1 MTSQSNFCCENLEC
15 DKEYGSYNNL
25 LRHYRAN
32 RQHKPDNLEN
42 KKKPSAKE
50 LVCDTLLP
58 SNIGE
63 VTRSA
68 RIKAFLSS
76 LSVEEIKEHI
86 LPLAAE
92 NFSPWELLLFSATT
106 SNGCVNTA
114 KLSRDFDTL
123 RQLLFNTYPEM
134 KPFFGENIRV
144 DTFGIATLHDMVK
157 FILDN
162 KKLLCQAV
170 LEAEN
175 GMLFREGIMPLVYE
189 KYKANFVEF
198 ASGIVGSFSLGQKQ
212 LQDVLRNTW
221 GKYLSSVLGVNVI
234 PPKALIV
241 ESLQKKKQ
249 ELTQL
254 IGLKFEVHDELVV
267 AKVNVAKYLEYLLS
281 RPAIQ
286 ISEIAPND
294 KILVYQF
301 TDMAPWLKWSRYFT
315 GITTTRLKVVE
326 CHNLSRLTIT
336 AGVYLGPDDYATIK
350 KCFGGVYEEYRKLNK
365 IQIPQCEN
373 PTEVFYRSCAD
384 GKQRR
389 VDTGNSSSRST
400 YPIPDA
406 PEHSTLLGNMMVIST
421 GPVWTVEDTKKIE
434 EEWNKIKTPT
444 TRSEFARKNLGN
456 QGRANLT
463 CCDMQNYF
471 PGAMHLAIR
480 SVETLSVQIGMCA
493 VGKLGYIT
501 SLAVV
506 TVLTIKNDMPDTKI
520 IGRSIMIISIQ
531 WCFS

>member
-1 MTSQSNFCCENLEC
+1 
-15 DKEYGSYNNL
+15 
-25 LRHYRAN
+25 
-32 RQHKPDNLEN
+32 
-42 KKKPSAKE
+42 
-50 LVCDTLLP
+50 
-58 SNIGE
+58 
-63 VTRSA
+63 
-68 RIKAFLSS
+68 
-76 LSVEEIKEHI
+76 
-86 LPLAAE
+86 
-92 NFSPWELLLFSATT
+92 
-106 SNGCVNTA
+106 
-114 KLSRDFDTL
+114 
-123 RQLLFNTYPEM
+123 M

-144 DTFGIATLHDMVK
+144 DTFGITTLHDMVK

-198 ASGIVGSFSLGQKQ
+198 ASGIVGSFSHGQKQ
-212 LQDVLRNTW
+212 LQDVLQNTW

-241 ESLQKKKQ
+241 ESLKKKKKKQ
-249 ELTQL
+249 EFTQL
-254 IGLKFEVHDELVV
+254 MGLKFEVHDELVV

-365 IQIPQCEN
+365 IQISQCEN
-373 PTEVFYRSCAD
+373 PTQVFYRSCAD
-384 GKQRR
+384 GKQRLLPVVICRIICEGLR
-389 VDTGNSSSRST
+389 VLIR
-400 YPIPDA
+400 
-406 PEHSTLLGNMMVIST
+406 
-421 GPVWTVEDTKKIE
+421 VEYCTHI
-434 EEWNKIKTPT
+434 
-444 TRSEFARKNLGN
+444 
-456 QGRANLT
+456 
-463 CCDMQNYF
+463 
-471 PGAMHLAIR
+471 
-480 SVETLSVQIGMCA
+480 
-493 VGKLGYIT
+493 
-501 SLAVV
+501 
-506 TVLTIKNDMPDTKI
+506 
-520 IGRSIMIISIQ
+520 
-531 WCFS
+531 